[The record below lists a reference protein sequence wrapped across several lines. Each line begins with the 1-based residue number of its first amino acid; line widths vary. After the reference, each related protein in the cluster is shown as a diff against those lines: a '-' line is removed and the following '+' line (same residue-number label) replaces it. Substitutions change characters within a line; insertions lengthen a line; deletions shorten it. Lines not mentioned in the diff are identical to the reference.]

1 MKTIIALILFTVCTV
16 LYSLSLSTTSN
27 THYENV
33 EIKNINSSGEISF
46 SHKNGETILP
56 IDKFNS
62 DSRKIIMNSPVFFQ
76 NYKKSITLVTIDGKT
91 YENVKIN
98 KIYSDK
104 VNFTKVNFTH
114 KYGESTLSID
124 RFNTDSITII
134 MDSPLLVQQAPAQVT
149 TQVITAARLGGGDS
163 AFDTKYGNPIASNE
177 IDRYNITKKYY
188 KNGYTISVLF
198 KYYMAYMI
206 QYEKEKES
214 LTSEEVNYILDLNK
228 ESSEWEQVNFFKL
241 SWDEKDQ
248 VKKQELIAYSF
259 SHLKWMR
266 KDGKAEAISDK
277 NIKKLIILK
286 SDFARELEKEKTSFL
301 EGL

>member
-1 MKTIIALILFTVCTV
+1 
-16 LYSLSLSTTSN
+16 
-27 THYENV
+27 
-33 EIKNINSSGEISF
+33 
-46 SHKNGETILP
+46 
-56 IDKFNS
+56 
-62 DSRKIIMNSPVFFQ
+62 
-76 NYKKSITLVTIDGKT
+76 
-91 YENVKIN
+91 
-98 KIYSDK
+98 
-104 VNFTKVNFTH
+104 
-114 KYGESTLSID
+114 
-124 RFNTDSITII
+124 
-134 MDSPLLVQQAPAQVT
+134 
-149 TQVITAARLGGGDS
+149 
-163 AFDTKYGNPIASNE
+163 
-177 IDRYNITKKYY
+177 
-188 KNGYTISVLF
+188 
-198 KYYMAYMI
+198 MI